1 MTLLIRQDRTYEQV
15 YYEQESQ
22 FLGIVKTELS
32 KVLPGFAVLD
42 FSPFIIGDEGSRRR
56 PDLALVHRD
65 YDMWAVVEVELEKH
79 SLDHHV
85 VPQVRTFATGRYNES
100 HATML
105 HQRDSTLSLEKLCNL
120 TAYSPPVV
128 SVIVNSRLVL
138 EDGWDVLESDFS
150 TRLTFLESFRAEDG
164 DVVVSISGY
173 LPAPRPSSV
182 ISLRKDKMM
191 NALVCTRPGD
201 VPAGIVDEMRM
212 NWRERPH
219 TWPVLRT
226 KDTVLFLPP
235 GGFTVRA
242 DRNYEVVR
250 IEDGKFELREL

>member
-15 YYEQESQ
+15 YYEQESH

-32 KVLPGFAVLD
+32 KVLPGFSILD

-56 PDLALVHRD
+56 PDLALVHRN
-65 YDMWAVVEVELEKH
+65 YEMWAVVEVELEKH

-85 VPQVRTFATGRYNES
+85 VPQVQTFATGRYDES

-105 HQRDSTLSLEKLCNL
+105 NRRDSTLNLEKLSNL

-128 SVIVNSRLVL
+128 SVVVNSRLVL
-138 EDGWDVLESDFS
+138 DDGWGILESDYAAQ
-150 TRLTFLESFRAEDG
+150 LTFLESFRSEDG
-164 DVVVSISGY
+164 DVIVSISGY
-173 LPAPRPSSV
+173 LPAPRPSRV
-182 ISLRKDKMM
+182 ISLRKHKMM
-191 NALVCTRPGD
+191 NALICTRPAD
-201 VPAGIVDEMRM
+201 VPAAIVDEMRM
-212 NWRERPH
+212 YWRERPY
-219 TWPVLRT
+219 TWPVGRT

-235 GGFTVRA
+235 GGFTVRG

-250 IEDGKFELREL
+250 MDEGSFELREL